1 MTSCVTTVSTSV
13 LEALC
18 CGEVESVTVMVTLLV
33 PAAVGMPDMTPVP
46 ALMVKP
52 AGSPLAAQEYGCV
65 PPAASASAAYD
76 VPVIPIGNDAV
87 VIESPELIT
96 SDSVFVAVRTVG
108 VELSVTVIVT
118 EAEPAAV
125 GVPVICPVEALM
137 ARPAGNPAAD
147 HEYGGTPPVALTV
160 AL

>member
-1 MTSCVTTVSTSV
+1 
-13 LEALC
+13 
-18 CGEVESVTVMVTLLV
+18 
-33 PAAVGMPDMTPVP
+33 
-46 ALMVKP
+46 
-52 AGSPLAAQEYGCV
+52 
-65 PPAASASAAYD
+65 
-76 VPVIPIGNDAV
+76 
-87 VIESPELIT
+87 
-96 SDSVFVAVRTVG
+96 VAVRTVG